1 MHVDAST
8 GWRQSKISALRVKLD
23 LDPLGEVNIIY
34 NQVLIYL
41 IAIKFCDI
49 WVEIHADP
57 SLKLGPL
64 LSLSSATALPLL
76 VPPQHRICLPLSSL
90 KKKKE

>member
-8 GWRQSKISALRVKLD
+8 GWRQNKISALRVKLD

-64 LSLSSATALPLL
+64 LSLLRYGLALARAATA
-76 VPPQHRICLPLSSL
+76 
-90 KKKKE
+90 